1 MTEPA
6 YTTNSTQLEWE
17 QVKSTINLLTLAV
30 SQIECTMTDGEK
42 SVSELTKSF
51 SHIAEQ
57 ISSLTQKDTTT
68 TDIENFQSQASEI
81 HSSIINSIV
90 AFQFY
95 DRLTQRL
102 DHVKRDL
109 SWLSELVSDPEKA
122 NHAHA
127 WKKLQ
132 QDIKSNYS
140 MEEERLMFE
149 HIMNGASVK
158 EALEIYQHHFSQ
170 VSNSKVDDDGD
181 EVELF

>member
-1 MTEPA
+1 MTEAA

-42 SVSELTKSF
+42 SVAELTKSF

-57 ISSLTQKDTTT
+57 INKLTSAETNAD
-68 TDIENFQSQASEI
+68 DITQFQAQASDI
-81 HSSIINSIV
+81 HTSIINSIV

-127 WKKLQ
+127 WDKLQ

-149 HIMNGASVK
+149 HIMNGATVQ

-170 VSNSKVDDDGD
+170 SNDAKIDDDGD